1 MGRRDI
7 RRAYHPPASATA
19 ASWASLTLGS
29 SSPFNDIS
37 AFPIDASPSGSATYW
52 TGSAASKYLDG
63 QVCGSA
69 GFRGSRGRTIKA
81 GSLAYS
87 RPVPMAVV
95 GARHMERARRR
106 CFADADADADAEGG
120 RSAIRGIRARVETLG
135 RLNRPSGWCGWMAGR
150 SSRVRAPLI
159 PKRRQK
165 RNGSGNGKE
174 SDRDPAEGGRREA
187 GGGRRE
193 TRGSN
198 LERLK
203 RLKKEGDEMRRRR
216 PMGVE
221 GDARGG
227 CSGSKRTDPFF
238 FNRKER
244 GANPSGRRPSGDEDW
259 VVPSAMGI
267 LEAPLHWGGADARP
281 RGDRRPHLK
290 R

>member
-1 MGRRDI
+1 MDGW
-7 RRAYHPPASATA
+7 PEQ
-19 ASWASLTLGS
+19 
-29 SSPFNDIS
+29 SSPGT
-37 AFPIDASPSGSATYW
+37 IDSEEATEEKW
-52 TGSAASKYLDG
+52 K
-63 QVCGSA
+63 
-69 GFRGSRGRTIKA
+69 RKWKRERPRPSRG
-81 GSLAYS
+81 
-87 RPVPMAVV
+87 
-95 GARHMERARRR
+95 
-106 CFADADADADAEGG
+106 
-120 RSAIRGIRARVETLG
+120 
-135 RLNRPSGWCGWMAGR
+135 
-150 SSRVRAPLI
+150 
-159 PKRRQK
+159 
-165 RNGSGNGKE
+165 
-174 SDRDPAEGGRREA
+174 REA

-267 LEAPLHWGGADARP
+267 LEAPLHWGSRCPPQGGPPSTPQA
-281 RGDRRPHLK
+281 LK
-290 R
+290 RGHGHLHLEAGEARHFASLSRPPTASSTTMKRVSGVCSVERTLPLTFPCRFPPPFSIHHLDHLDRFPTPAATTTDVGRSIWPLSKLSEILEAR

>member
-1 MGRRDI
+1 MEK
-7 RRAYHPPASATA
+7 RATETQPR
-19 ASWASLTLGS
+19 
-29 SSPFNDIS
+29 
-37 AFPIDASPSGSATYW
+37 
-52 TGSAASKYLDG
+52 
-63 QVCGSA
+63 A
-69 GFRGSRGRTIKA
+69 G
-81 GSLAYS
+81 
-87 RPVPMAVV
+87 
-95 GARHMERARRR
+95 
-106 CFADADADADAEGG
+106 
-120 RSAIRGIRARVETLG
+120 
-135 RLNRPSGWCGWMAGR
+135 
-150 SSRVRAPLI
+150 
-159 PKRRQK
+159 
-165 RNGSGNGKE
+165 
-174 SDRDPAEGGRREA
+174 GGRREA
-187 GGGRRE
+187 GDERE
-193 TRGSN
+193 QP
-198 LERLK
+198 ERLK